1 MVNFMIKYPPINK
14 RSQLR
19 MWLNKNEYEFITNS
33 QLTLL
38 EECEYCEVDIIE
50 PEFDLGYYRDH
61 LHVYVH
67 FKKNGDIQDK
77 WSRTYLFNIRRGELQ

>member
-1 MVNFMIKYPPINK
+1 MIKYPPIDK

-38 EECEYCEVDIIE
+38 EECEYCDVDIKE
-50 PEFDLGYYRDH
+50 PEFNLGYHGDH
-61 LHVYVH
+61 LHVYVY
-67 FKKNGDIQDK
+67 FKKNSDIQDK
-77 WSRTYLFNIRRGELQ
+77 WSRTYLFNIRRGDLQ